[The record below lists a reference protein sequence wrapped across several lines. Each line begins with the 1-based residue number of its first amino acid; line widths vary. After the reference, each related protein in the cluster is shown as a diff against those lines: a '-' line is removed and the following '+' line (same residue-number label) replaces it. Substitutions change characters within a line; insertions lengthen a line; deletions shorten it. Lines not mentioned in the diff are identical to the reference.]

1 MTSQPQFA
9 RRAGEGDGTLGTR
22 AGSRTVDLGR
32 LSGKRFLV
40 LGRAGMDFYAEPPGT
55 RMEDARAFVAHLGGS
70 AANIAVALAR
80 LGAGAGLLSRLSDDA
95 VGRFCRAELERY
107 GVDAAHVGMAGAGLR
122 TSLAVVETRVQ
133 DCQSVIYRNGAADLA
148 LTQEDVAA
156 VDFAGLGALVIT
168 GTALADDGAAL
179 AVMAALSQ
187 ARRAGAVTV
196 MDVDYRPYSW
206 PSMAQARAVNL
217 AAAQACD
224 IVVGND
230 VEFDLLAGPGEDGL
244 AMARALVTEGAA
256 IAVYKRGEKGAVT
269 ISAAGEFATGIYR
282 TAALKPTGAGD
293 AFMGGFLAGLA
304 AGLPL
309 RRAVLQ
315 GSAAAAIVVSRVGC
329 APASPTQAELEAF
342 LAGRPD
348 PDPDPL

>member
-1 MTSQPQFA
+1 M
-9 RRAGEGDGTLGTR
+9 RGREGGSTLVSTG
-22 AGSRTVDLGR
+22 AGSIAMDPGR
-32 LSGKRFLV
+32 LSRNRFLV

-55 RMEDARAFVAHLGGS
+55 RLEQARAFVAHLGGS

-80 LGAGAGLLSRLSDDA
+80 LGAGAGLVSRLSDDA
-95 VGRFCRAELERY
+95 VGRFCRAELARD
-107 GVDAAHVGMAGAGLR
+107 GVDATHVGLAGAGLR

-148 LTQEDVAA
+148 LTAEDVAA
-156 VDFAGLGALVIT
+156 VDFAALGALVIT
-168 GTALADDGAAL
+168 GTALAGDGSAR
-179 AVMAALSQ
+179 AVMAALAL
-187 ARRAGAVTV
+187 ARKAGAITV

-206 PSMAQARAVNL
+206 PSMAQAQAVNL
-217 AAAQACD
+217 AAARACD

-230 VEFDLLAGPGEDGL
+230 VEFDLLSGQAGGGL
-244 AMARALVTEGAA
+244 AMARALVAEGAA

-269 ISAAGEFATGIYR
+269 VSAGDDFATGIYR

-329 APASPTQAELEAF
+329 APASPTQAELDAF
-342 LAGRPD
+342 LAGRPE